1 MPSHSH
7 FMVSSAIQWS
17 KPLQLSQYKMYFKL
31 IIGANLAK
39 VAVQMA
45 DACREADKVKLIIKL
60 KSNSNRAFQD
70 IIYKK
75 IIIDTRIYTQTQ
87 VAQ

>member
-1 MPSHSH
+1 MEQTITSQLIQD
-7 FMVSSAIQWS
+7 VLQTNYRCKSSQ
-17 KPLQLSQYKMYFKL
+17 
-31 IIGANLAK
+31 